1 MTTLRDL
8 SRHLNL
14 SVTQVSRALN
24 GYSDV
29 NADTRE
35 RVIAA
40 AKELKYHPN
49 MTARKLV
56 TGRSGVVGL
65 VLPMVPEAPQDSLF
79 VQIVGGL
86 SKHFSGRGMQFV
98 LHIADGPDNIVD
110 VYRKLIDSG
119 SLDGFVLLEPETDDP
134 RISFLI
140 ERKVPFVIHGRHAI
154 AGDQPYFDIDND
166 AVAYDLTSY
175 LTARG
180 HRKIAFLN
188 GRAGRTYVESRRD
201 AYWRALTETGISARP
216 DWHLME
222 DMTEGFGLT
231 GTMRIFSGKGPNP
244 TAIICGNTLIAKG
257 VYRMLSALGLSVPGD
272 VSVVA
277 HDDELPGVRAAGF
290 DPGLTGTHSPLQ
302 ASWAPLAALL
312 ADAIAG
318 APTAGLQRLG
328 AVTFIERGSV
338 AELRA

>member
-8 SRHLNL
+8 SHHLNL

-24 GYSDV
+24 GHSDV

-35 RVIAA
+35 RVMVA

-49 MTARKLV
+49 LTARRLV

-65 VLPMVPEAPQDSLF
+65 ILPMVPEAPQDSLF

-86 SKHFSGRGMQFV
+86 SRHFSGRGMQFV
-98 LHIADGPDNIVD
+98 LHIADGPDNIIE
-110 VYRKLIDSG
+110 VYRRLIVSR
-119 SLDGFVLLEPETDDP
+119 SLDGFVLLEPEVDDP
-134 RISFLI
+134 RIAFLS
-140 ERKVPFVIHGRHAI
+140 ERKVPFVVHGRRAMTTDH
-154 AGDQPYFDIDND
+154 PYFDIDND
-166 AVAYDLTSY
+166 AVAYDLTSW

-180 HRKIAFLN
+180 HRRIAFLN
-188 GRAGRTYVESRRD
+188 GRAGRTYVEARHA
-201 AYWRALTETGISARP
+201 AYLRALSEAGAMIRP
-216 DWHLME
+216 DWHLTQ

-231 GTMRIFSGKGPNP
+231 ATMDLFRGDGPHP

-257 VYRMLSALGLSVPGD
+257 VYRILTALGLSVPGD

-290 DPGLTGTHSPLQ
+290 DPGLTGTRSPLQ
-302 ASWAPLAALL
+302 VSWEPLAGLL

-318 APTAGLQRLG
+318 VPAAELQRLG
-328 AVTFIERGSV
+328 AVDFIERGSV
-338 AELRA
+338 ATLFA